1 MTWDT
6 DLRVEAPD
14 SVVAMA
20 PVTAAE
26 RGLLGRV
33 SEAAAAAAAGAAET
47 EVARAGGVSFSG

>member
-1 MTWDT
+1 M
-6 DLRVEAPD
+6 EAPD

-33 SEAAAAAAAGAAET
+33 SEAAAAAAAGAAGT